1 MLFVVFMVT
10 YDCKCFVSF
19 PQAHV
24 SRCVIGCVFG
34 VL

>member
-1 MLFVVFMVT
+1 MLFVVVMVT
-10 YDCKCFVSF
+10 YDCKYFVSF

-24 SRCVIGCVFG
+24 SRCVICCVFG